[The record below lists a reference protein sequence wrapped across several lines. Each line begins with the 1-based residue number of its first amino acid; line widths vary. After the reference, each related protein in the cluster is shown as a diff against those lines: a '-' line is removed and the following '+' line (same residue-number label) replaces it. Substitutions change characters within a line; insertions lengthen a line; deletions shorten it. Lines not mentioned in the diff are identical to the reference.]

1 VSLHH
6 CVDHGCRNQ
15 PLRPVA
21 RHPSPKFSSSVY
33 QRPRYDEDTQFPHPE
48 DTMDSQ
54 LASQFVLGA
63 IGLIGL
69 AGLIGTVLAF
79 WSMGRAGYRKD

>member
-1 VSLHH
+1 MKTLSF
-6 CVDHGCRNQ
+6 RT
-15 PLRPVA
+15 R
-21 RHPSPKFSSSVY
+21 
-33 QRPRYDEDTQFPHPE
+33 E